1 MPLYIQ
7 NGKLLNKTGTLGTSA
22 GCCCGGGGECRAC
35 AGACAYFVSVTSP
48 GDLAITSG
56 AVSCVYGE
64 PEYVEP
70 IEIKDPWILGSIS
83 GIKIVD
89 DFFKGFASGSFSDA
103 QNLMFS
109 QGKLGE
115 AFIAHRAF
123 GRNPGSTSFFDLPN
137 DERFYAEINASLGI
151 EVLCDSQNY
160 RARVSAYV
168 SCYLEGNSD
177 YGQEYRYRAS
187 SSFDLDSACEVLPD
201 RLCSSELFGGTT
213 IRVIDT
219 PFSISADGD
228 GTSLGSYATISEEGV
243 YQVTDCCGA
252 KTAFLSSHP
261 AYEVAESAG
270 QEVKDLLSASFSI
283 TARESCNPLP

>member
-1 MPLYIQ
+1 MV
-7 NGKLLNKTGTLGTSA
+7 LLP
-22 GCCCGGGGECRAC
+22 GCACCGGGGECRAC

-48 GDLAITSG
+48 GSLAITSG
-56 AVSCVYGE
+56 TVSCASGS
-64 PEYVEP
+64 PGYVEP

-83 GIKIVD
+83 GMTIVD

-115 AFIAHRAF
+115 AYVAHRAF
-123 GRNPGSTSFFDLPN
+123 GRNLGSTSFFDLPAN
-137 DERFYAEINASLGI
+137 ERFYAEINAVLTM
-151 EVLCDSQNY
+151 EVFCTSQAY

-168 SCYLEGNSD
+168 SCYVEGAVSD

-201 RLCSSELFGGTT
+201 RLCSSESFGGTT
-213 IRVIDT
+213 IRAIDT

-228 GTSLGSYATISEEGV
+228 GTSLGSYATISQEGV

-252 KTAFLSSHP
+252 ATAFPSSHP
-261 AYEVAESAG
+261 AYGVAEAVG
-270 QEVKDLLSASFSI
+270 QAVKDLLSASFSI